1 MTATLPAAER
11 TAAATSRTMSAA
23 GWGTVRTV
31 LRVHRAALVLW
42 GLLVVALTG
51 GAVWITELTERAVR
65 AEQASCERA
74 GHDLCDIAV
83 GWVGYDGPITWIGM
97 STGGVSVAVAAFAGG
112 ALIGRELDSGT
123 ARLAWTQGVTPTR
136 WLTAK
141 LAVPALAVTVG
152 VTVLVLVF
160 RWAWAVDRPPIYA
173 DWWSLEAYAA
183 RGPVAVAHALC
194 ALAVGTLAGLL
205 LRRSLPA
212 LGVSVAAMLGLT
224 TLLTSYRDSLWPTV
238 TATAATEIPAIP
250 ENSWEVESGT
260 LAGGRPAT
268 GLDAS
273 VCDRPDVSLERCWD
287 DLGVTGHY
295 VRFHPES
302 HYWPLQLVESGI
314 VLAVAALATT
324 AAFLLLRR
332 RTATSGG

>member
-1 MTATLPAAER
+1 MTAALPIPER
-11 TAAATSRTMSAA
+11 TAATARRSMSPA

-42 GLLVVALTG
+42 ALLVAALTG

-65 AEQASCERA
+65 AEQEACERA
-74 GHDLCDIAV
+74 GRDLCDVA
-83 GWVGYDGPITWIGM
+83 GWVGYDGPITWIGLL
-97 STGGVSVAVAAFAGG
+97 TGGAFIAVAAFAGG

-136 WLTAK
+136 WLAAK
-141 LAVPALAVTVG
+141 LAVPALAVTLG

-160 RWAWAVDRPPIYA
+160 RWAWAVDRPPVYA

-212 LGVSVAAMLGLT
+212 LGVSVAVMLGLT
-224 TLLTSYRDSLWPTV
+224 TLLTSYRSALWPTV
-238 TATAATEIPAIP
+238 TVTSATEIPSIP
-250 ENSWEVESGT
+250 ENSYEVESGA
-260 LAGGRPAT
+260 LVHGRPVT

-314 VLAVAALATT
+314 VLAVAALATA

-332 RTATSGG
+332 RTATNGG